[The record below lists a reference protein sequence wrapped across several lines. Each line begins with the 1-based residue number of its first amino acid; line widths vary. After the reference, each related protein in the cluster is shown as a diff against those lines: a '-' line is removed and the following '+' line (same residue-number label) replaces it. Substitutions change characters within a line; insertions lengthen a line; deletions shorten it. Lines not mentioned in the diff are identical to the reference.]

1 MVAVDDW
8 RVLGVEKMIAIAELH
23 LRALRS
29 YGIGDGLCMHVFEF
43 LFMTFIVTYKLCP
56 FSLSNSNADFN

>member
-8 RVLGVEKMIAIAELH
+8 RVLGVEKMIANAELH

-29 YGIGDGLCMHVFEF
+29 YGIGDSLSARDFEF
-43 LFMTFIVTYKLCP
+43 FFMTFIVTYKLCP
-56 FSLSNSNADFN
+56 FSLSNSNGDFN